1 MSDLKENNVT
11 RTETQTNTISR
22 SRVST
27 LSPARR
33 AQNSIAMGLIGLCA
47 LIVLV
52 PLFSILRELLLR
64 GISSLSVPFFTE
76 SQAQITFLGNGG
88 GFLNAMV
95 GSLLM
100 LAVAL
105 VIGLLI
111 GIGTGIFLTEYREHP
126 LVPSVRLMGDV
137 LNGMPAIVVGLVVYG
152 ALVVTFKGY
161 SGFAGGI
168 ALGLIMIPVIVR
180 ATEEVLKLVPQTL
193 REAGLALGIPR
204 WKVIMN
210 IVLPTARSGIIT
222 GVILA
227 VARVSGEAAPLIFTA
242 LGNNILTANLTQP
255 MSALPLAVYR
265 SAFQPSDAEV
275 ARAWAGALVLVTS
288 ILVASLLARYFA
300 RQK

>member
-1 MSDLKENNVT
+1 MT
-11 RTETQTNTISR
+11 RAETPTSTVRR
-22 SRVST
+22 SRVGT
-27 LSPARR
+27 LSAARR
-33 AQNSIAMGLIGLCA
+33 AQNGLAMGLIGLSA

-52 PLFSILRELLLR
+52 PLFSILRELLMR
-64 GISSLSVPFFTE
+64 GVSSLSPQFFTE
-76 SQAQITFLGNGG
+76 TQAQITFLGSGG

-105 VIGLLI
+105 AIGLLV
-111 GIGTGIFLTEYREHP
+111 GIGTGIFLSEYREHP
-126 LVPSVRLMGDV
+126 LVPAVRLMGDV

-152 ALVVTFKGY
+152 ALVVTFKAY
-161 SGFAGGI
+161 SGFAGGV

-242 LGNNILTANLTQP
+242 LGNNILTFNLTQP

-288 ILVASLLARYFA
+288 ILIASLTARYFA
-300 RQK
+300 RQR